1 MRHEAL
7 HFRHVVQLYE
17 RLKATKGHG
26 VAIGAVARH
35 LAEATYWVLTT
46 KSAYREPNHTQ
57 CSTVVSSR
65 KG

>member
-17 RLKATKGHG
+17 RLKATKGHS
-26 VAIGAVARH
+26 VAVGAVARH
-35 LAEATYWVLTT
+35 LAEAAYWVLTT
-46 KSAYREPNHTQ
+46 KSPYKEPQHARVN
-57 CSTVVSSR
+57 TVVSST